1 MKRLYLWGL
10 LAVAVVAVGGALL
23 YGQRPTRVAEA
34 AITTLSEARTARFAA
49 TLQLENAQATQ
60 QQLGELGTVEI
71 TLDGV
76 FERRDNEPDAIA
88 ADVAF
93 ATKTESIS
101 VTVDGEVRFVG
112 DKAYVNIE
120 KTPPTF
126 AALNQLKGQWL
137 FFERGAGPEAPTAN
151 ETAASF
157 VSVKRKG
164 TSEVNGEPVVLYEAV
179 ATDEA
184 VIAMMDGIAEL
195 LGTRLTQDQITDLR
209 NSVTKVGQVPVE
221 LKVRRWSNELRQLS
235 TVLEVPGGNTVRFTL
250 TPKELNTP
258 VEITEPDGA
267 VSLNEAVAAL
277 QQQAAPVPPAPTS
290 SPAP

>member
-1 MKRLYLWGL
+1 MKRLYLWFF
-10 LAVAVVAVGGALL
+10 LAVAVAVVGGALL

-34 AITTLSEARTARFAA
+34 AITTLSEARTARFTA
-49 TLQLENAQATQ
+49 TLELENAQATQ

-112 DKAYVNIE
+112 DKAYLNIE

-137 FFERGAGPEAPTAN
+137 FFERGASPEAATAH
-151 ETAASF
+151 EAAPPF
-157 VSVKRKG
+157 VSVTRRG
-164 TSEVNGEPVVLYEAV
+164 MGDVQGEQVVVYDAV

-184 VIAMMDGIAEL
+184 VITMMDGIAEL

-209 NSVTKVGQVPVE
+209 DSVTKVSQVPVE

-258 VEITEPDGA
+258 VEITAPDGA
-267 VSLNEAVAAL
+267 VSISEAVAVL
-277 QQQAAPVPPAPTS
+277 QQQATPVPPAPT
-290 SPAP
+290 PTP